1 MILRHVTIDCADPY
15 RLASF
20 WSEVTGWP
28 LSGEDE
34 PGDPEVLIEAPSPV
48 PGLLFIQVPEAKTVK
63 NRIHFDWMPTVHTR
77 DYEVERIVG
86 SGATL
91 QRTRWRPTPCGRS
104 ATSPVSSFRR
114 QLPCP
119 DRRTI
124 ATRTDRG
131 VSQARR

>member
-63 NRIHFDWMPTVHTR
+63 NRIHFDWMPTERTR
-77 DYEVERIVG
+77 DDEVERVIG
-86 SGATL
+86 LGATL
-91 QRTRWRPTPCGRS
+91 YEDHRRADGLGWVTLLDPEGNEFCVERSTGERGR
-104 ATSPVSSFRR
+104 
-114 QLPCP
+114 
-119 DRRTI
+119 
-124 ATRTDRG
+124 
-131 VSQARR
+131 

>member
-34 PGDPEVLIEAPSPV
+34 PGDPEVLIEAPSPL

-63 NRIHFDWMPTVHTR
+63 NRIHFDWMPTERTR
-77 DYEVERIVG
+77 DDGVERVIG
-86 SGATL
+86 LGATL
-91 QRTRWRPTPCGRS
+91 YEDHRRADGLGWVTLLDPEGNEFCVERSTGERGR
-104 ATSPVSSFRR
+104 
-114 QLPCP
+114 
-119 DRRTI
+119 
-124 ATRTDRG
+124 
-131 VSQARR
+131 